1 VTQAAILRFNPP
13 PPPSGLACN
22 PAAQGVFSISE
33 TVGKNLLFRLEGAC
47 VGMYT
52 VKRIGTGSLCELTG
66 PGLMTLHLF
75 RFFILC
81 V

>member
-1 VTQAAILRFNPP
+1 MTQAAILRFNP

-66 PGLMTLHLF
+66 PGH
-75 RFFILC
+75 
-81 V
+81 VS